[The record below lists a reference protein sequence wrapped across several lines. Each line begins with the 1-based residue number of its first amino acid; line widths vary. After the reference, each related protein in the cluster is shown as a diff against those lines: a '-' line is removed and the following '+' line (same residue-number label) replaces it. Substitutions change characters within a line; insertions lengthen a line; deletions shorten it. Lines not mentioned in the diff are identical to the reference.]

1 MFAPSKKTLNK
12 LLHEIVTSNHQMQK
26 NQIHIDYELLMK
38 LRDGNEKAFSVVFE
52 TYHRYLYVLACRY
65 LMSDS
70 YAEDAVQYT
79 FMRLWEG
86 RETFDYRT
94 GIKNLLFTILKNYIL
109 NEIRHNNLVIQKNYE
124 LAQFTEEMETDFLHE
139 LEDTDF
145 RAHLYR
151 LIDQLAPQKKEVCL
165 LKIQQGMS
173 NQEVADAMNISIS
186 TVKSH
191 YTQVIKFLR
200 SQMDKIM
207 IVVLAI
213 RSFL

>member
-1 MFAPSKKTLNK
+1 
-12 LLHEIVTSNHQMQK
+12 MQK
-26 NQIHIDYELLMK
+26 NHIPIDYELLMQLK
-38 LRDGNEKAFSVVFE
+38 DGNEKSFSVIFD

-86 RETFDYRT
+86 KETFDYKS

-124 LAQFTEEMETDFLHE
+124 LAQLSEEMETDFLNK
-139 LEDTDF
+139 LEDADF
-145 RAHLYR
+145 KMHLYK
-151 LIDQLAPQKKEVCL
+151 LIDQLAPQKREVCL

-173 NQEVADAMNISIS
+173 NQEVADAMKISVP

-191 YTQVIKFLR
+191 YTQVIKLLR
-200 SQMDKIM
+200 SQIDKIIM
-207 IVVLAI
+207 IILAI
-213 RSFL
+213 RYFI

>member
-1 MFAPSKKTLNK
+1 
-12 LLHEIVTSNHQMQK
+12 MQK
-26 NQIHIDYELLMK
+26 NHIHIDYELLIQ

-79 FMRLWEG
+79 FMRLWER
-86 RETFDYRT
+86 RESFDYTT

-109 NEIRHNNLVIQKNYE
+109 NEIRYNNLVIQKNYE
-124 LAQFTEEMETDFLHE
+124 LVQFSEQMETDFLHE
-139 LEDTDF
+139 LEDADF
-145 RAHLYR
+145 KSHLYR
-151 LIDQLAPQKKEVCL
+151 LIDKLAPQKRKVCL
-165 LKIQQGMS
+165 LKIQQGLS
-173 NQEVADAMNISIS
+173 NQEVADAMHISVP

-191 YTQVIKFLR
+191 YTQVVKLLR
-200 SQMDKIM
+200 SQIDKII

-213 RSFL
+213 KHFI

>member
-1 MFAPSKKTLNK
+1 MKK
-12 LLHEIVTSNHQMQK
+12 NH
-26 NQIHIDYELLMK
+26 IPIDYELLMQLK
-38 LRDGNEKAFSVVFE
+38 DGNEKAFSVVFE

-65 LMSDS
+65 LMSES

-86 RETFDYRT
+86 RETYDYKT
-94 GIKNLLFTILKNYIL
+94 GIKNLLFTMLKNYIL

-139 LEDTDF
+139 LEDADF
-145 RAHLYR
+145 RSHLYR
-151 LIDQLAPQKKEVCL
+151 LIDQLPPQKREVCL
-165 LKIQQGMS
+165 LKIQKGWT
-173 NQEVADAMNISIS
+173 NQEVADAMHISVP

-191 YTQVIKFLR
+191 YTQIIKSLR
-200 SQMDKIM
+200 LQLDKII

-213 RSFL
+213 RYFM

>member
-1 MFAPSKKTLNK
+1 MQN
-12 LLHEIVTSNHQMQK
+12 NH
-26 NQIHIDYELLMK
+26 IPIDYELLMQLK
-38 LRDGNEKAFSVVFE
+38 DGNEKAFSIVFE
-52 TYHRYLYVLACRY
+52 TYHRYLYVLAFRY

-79 FMRLWEG
+79 FMRLWE
-86 RETFDYRT
+86 RKENFDYKT

-124 LAQFTEEMETDFLHE
+124 LAQFTEDMETDFLHK
-139 LEDTDF
+139 LEDADF
-145 RAHLYR
+145 RSHFYK
-151 LIDQLAPQKKEVCL
+151 LIDQLAPQKRGVCL

-173 NQEVADAMNISIS
+173 NQEVADAMHISVP

-191 YTQVIKFLR
+191 YTQVIKLLR
-200 SQMDKIM
+200 SQLDKII

-213 RSFL
+213 RYFM